1 METEKDVEKSD
12 GKTNGIVRRLPI
24 AIVVYKSEERVLA
37 QRFFK
42 CMRQLVGAAGA
53 LVATGDAAEHVLH
66 LLCLPAFHQRAD
78 AFQVA
83 VATTLKPKVLNDSV
97 VADVDVL
104 RLSAVLQKKP

>member
-1 METEKDVEKSD
+1 M
-12 GKTNGIVRRLPI
+12 VRRLPI
-24 AIVVYKSEERVLA
+24 AVVVYKSEERGLA

-83 VATTLKPKVLNDSV
+83 VATTFKPEVLNDSV
-97 VADVDVL
+97 VADDHVYHTTT
-104 RLSAVLQKKP
+104 RALSLILYMLAHRE